1 MVVQK
6 WIWQGVAG
14 TAALYFA
21 LSTHYLLGLWAFYER
36 RHFGWTRPEVV
47 QVVLGLTIP
56 LLLMNHLFVTRI
68 SLAVYGTE
76 KGYAQE
82 LYSFW
87 VAAPRLGV
95 LQVSVLI
102 VAWIHGCIGMYQWL
116 RLKPMFSRWMPYLF
130 CGAVPAAGARADGLL
145 SGRTDNAQS
154 GSGPRLARGQSEPV
168 AGRHASGRSPAH
180 CLARLEHRRRDRPA
194 GAGSSGQAGA
204 GLARTA
210 RSSDPRHLFAGTI
223 GQGSARLQRTGCKPK
238 RRHPSC
244 QYLRRPGPLL
254 HLPHPRH
261 RRRGQNTGAVRRG
274 ARGTGTGCRR
284 PVGSAGLPGPA
295 SRRCLRGAAAA
306 G

>member
-6 WIWQGVAG
+6 WIWQGIVG
-14 TAALYFA
+14 TMALYFA

-56 LLLMNHLFVTRI
+56 VLLMNHLFVTRV

-87 VAAPRLGV
+87 VAAPSLGV

-102 VAWIHGCIGMYQWL
+102 VAWIHGCIGLYQWL
-116 RLKPMFSRWMPYLF
+116 RLKPMFGRWMPYLF
-130 CGAVPAAGARADGLL
+130 CGAVLLPVLALMGFCQGGRTLL
-145 SGRTDNAQS
+145 SLGHDPAWRAAN
-154 GSGPRLARGQSEPV
+154 LEPV
-168 AGRHASGRSPAH
+168 AGRHAVAQRSARA
-180 CLARLEHRRRDRPA
+180 LARLEHLGRRHPA
-194 GAGSSGQAGA
+194 GVGSSRQSGPR
-204 GLARTA
+204 LARTTWC
-210 RSSDPRHLFAGTI
+210 SNPRHLSAWTVSQGT
-223 GQGSARLQRTGCKPK
+223 AWLQRIGCEPE
-238 RRHPSC
+238 RRHSTC
-244 QYLRRPGPLL
+244 QHLWRPGPLL
-254 HLPHPRH
+254 HLPHSCH
-261 RRRGQNTGAVRRG
+261 RRHGQSAGSVRRG
-274 ARGTGTGCRR
+274 ARGAGTGCRR
-284 PVGSAGLPGPA
+284 PIGSAGLPGAA